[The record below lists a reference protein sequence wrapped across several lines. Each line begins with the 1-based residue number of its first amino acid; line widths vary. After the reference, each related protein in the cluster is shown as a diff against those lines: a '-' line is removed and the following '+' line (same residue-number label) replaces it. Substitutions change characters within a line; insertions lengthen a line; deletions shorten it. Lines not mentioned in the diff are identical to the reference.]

1 MMKSVIKKIL
11 RENFV
16 NKSTVNEGLFIKNK
30 LSILQITDF
39 INFAKKNLNIDDDI
53 QVELAFEK
61 TPLLRTTAYYTN
73 DKIVVY
79 VKERAIID
87 IMRSIAHELVHHKQF
102 LDGKLNDIAKDDMD
116 GSPIENEAN
125 AVAGK
130 LIRIYGRLH
139 PEIYI

>member
-1 MMKSVIKKIL
+1 MKSVIKKIL